1 VSEDVLA
8 KLKAVQRRLDRKAA
22 ERQKFEEAVARI
34 VASAPPIS
42 DETLRRVAD
51 ILRNAAKYPR

>member
-1 VSEDVLA
+1 LA